1 MIRNVKT
8 MVGSLRAALVA
19 GVGIPFLI
27 ATTAFAQAPAAPP
40 TGAAAP
46 ATGGEA
52 TAERIIV
59 TGSYIPT
66 AESESALP
74 VTIYSA
80 EVLQKSGAN
89 TPVEGLRQL
98 PSFVGNASTEND
110 SNAGNG
116 AAFINLRALGQQN
129 VLTLIN
135 GRRAFDYADVNA
147 IPISAINNVQV
158 LKDGAGA
165 IYGSDAVAGVV
176 NFQLMNGP
184 GTTPFQG
191 AEVSLLYGNTTDSD
205 AHVRQ
210 GWIRG
215 GTASENFSIFASGEY
230 YSRANLF
237 SRDRTIATTG
247 DLGNDP
253 EGLQLGGK
261 NNNSNTFSGRVST
274 SNNTGTYTGPT
285 GQLVLLDFN
294 NNAPTPADYRPFIT
308 GADPTE
314 FNFRAFT
321 PASPAMEK
329 ELYYVTAR
337 YKVFGDGLQL
347 YGDLMYSKTKQD
359 NGLAASPV
367 ALPALP
373 SPYNPFGDNLDSI
386 RYRFVNDLGPRRSF
400 FDRDYYRYVAGA
412 NGDFNFQGNDFIS
425 HFGYDTGLVYERLQE
440 LETDSGDGQ
449 FTPLTGEIAAGNFDP
464 FIGQTAPT
472 SGDAPTYTTDA
483 AGNAVPTGLTQHYDN
498 VAAAQRI
505 SYLGHTLTF
514 DREWLA
520 DVKANAHLFP
530 TLWNGG
536 IDLALGYEHREVDT
550 HVISDPV
557 QAAGDQLGF
566 NQVPPTKTLQ
576 KVDSVFGEISLPIV
590 ISTMNIPF
598 VRSFGFEF
606 AYRYEKFDD
615 TESIPGV
622 DSASFDNGG
631 TPRLTVR
638 YQPTEDVT
646 LRGSWGQSFESPS
659 PSQLFNP
666 VAQDFP
672 VLFDPVTGVTTQ
684 PPDGVWEKGNHSLKP
699 EETDSY
705 SAGIV
710 WTPKFLPNFTMT
722 VDGYQLFTTSLILT
736 PPAAAQILLAEG
748 IVDPDGFGNG
758 SGAVEAPGGPG
769 VGITRFSDGSLDA
782 IDADASNAGK
792 RLVEGMDVT
801 AIYQIPTQNLG
812 TFTLTGSWNHFFIW
826 KAEPSAGLGTS
837 NFLGNYNNGTLPLAP
852 GAIPFNKAYVRGEW
866 EWKGFDF
873 NATGN
878 YIGDYED
885 DPSFIAGNVLV
896 PSDPGT
902 VTAPNWEFHRR
913 VTDYITLDMQLSYTF
928 AHPPAAEAPTP
939 GYSKESKDSKAVA
952 QTASVSTASTAAS
965 FFQRLLWD
973 TKLTVGVNNAFDR
986 NPPTVLGAFNDN
998 YDTSL
1003 YSIRNRYYY
1012 VSIDKKF

>member
-1 MIRNVKT
+1 MIRNVIT

-27 ATTAFAQAPAAPP
+27 ATTASAQAPAAPP
-40 TGAAAP
+40 TAAAP

-74 VTIYSA
+74 VTTYTA
-80 EVLQKSGAN
+80 AVLEKSGAN

-116 AAFINLRALGQQN
+116 QAFINLRALGQQN

-191 AEVSLLYGNTTDSD
+191 VEINLLYGNTTDSD

-261 NNNSNTFSGRVST
+261 NGNSNTFSGRVST
-274 SNNTGTYTGPT
+274 FSG
-285 GQLVLLDFN
+285 GQMVLLDFS
-294 NNAPTPADYRPFIT
+294 NNAPTPASYRPFAT

-321 PASPAMEK
+321 PAIPAVEK
-329 ELYYVTAR
+329 AMYYVTAR
-337 YKVFGDGLQL
+337 YKVFGDQLQL
-347 YGDLMYSKTKQD
+347 YGDLMYTKAKQD

-367 ALPALP
+367 AIDGGTGQT
-373 SPYNPFGDNLDSI
+373 SPYNPFGTDLASL
-386 RYRFVNDLGPRRSF
+386 RYRFVNELGLRRSF
-400 FDRDYYRYVAGA
+400 FDRDYWRYIAGA
-412 NGDFNFQGNDFIS
+412 NGDFNFQGNDFVS
-425 HFGYDTGLVYERLQE
+425 HFGYDTGFVYERLDQ
-440 LETDSGDGQ
+440 LETDAGDGQ
-449 FTPLTGEIAAGNFDP
+449 FTPLAGEIAAGNFDP
-464 FIGQTAPT
+464 FIGLTAPST
-472 SGDAPTYTTDA
+472 GTVPTYNPDGT
-483 AGNAVPTGLTQHYDN
+483 PTGLTQSYDN
-498 VAAAQRI
+498 IAAAQRI
-505 SYLGHTLTF
+505 AYLGHTLFF

-520 DVKANAHLFP
+520 DVHLNAHLFP
-530 TLWNGG
+530 SLWNGG
-536 IDLALGYEHREVDT
+536 IDLAVGYEHREALT

-576 KVDSVFGEISLPIV
+576 KVDSVYGEVALPIV
-590 ISTMNIPF
+590 ISTMNVPF
-598 VRSFGFEF
+598 VRSLGFEF
-606 AYRYEKFDD
+606 AYRFEKFDD
-615 TESIPGV
+615 TESIPAV
-622 DSASFDNGG
+622 DSAKFDNGG
-631 TPRLTVR
+631 TPRITVR
-638 YQPTEDVT
+638 YQPIEDLT

-659 PSQLFNP
+659 PTQLFNP

-672 VLFDPVTGVTTQ
+672 VLFDPVTGVVTQ

-710 WTPKFLPNFTMT
+710 WTPTKWLPGFTMT
-722 VDGYQLFTTSLILT
+722 VDGYQLFTTSLIL
-736 PPAAAQILLAEG
+736 PAADAAQVLLSQG
-748 IVDPDGFGNG
+748 VVDPDGFGNG
-758 SGAVEAPGGPG
+758 SGATEAPGGPG
-769 VGITRFSDGSLDA
+769 VGVTRFSDGSLDA
-782 IDADASNAGK
+782 VDADSSNAGK
-792 RLVEGMDVT
+792 RLVEGLDVT
-801 AIYQIPTQNLG
+801 ALYSYPTQNWG

-826 KAEPSAGLGTS
+826 KAEPGAGLGTV
-837 NFLGNYNNGTLPLAP
+837 NFLGNYNNSTLPLAP
-852 GAIPFNKAYVRGEW
+852 GAIPFNKGYIRGEW
-866 EWKGFDF
+866 AWKGFDF

-885 DPSFIAGNVLV
+885 DPSFIFGNDLV
-896 PSDPGT
+896 PADPGT
-902 VTAPNWEFHRR
+902 LTNPNWEFHRR
-913 VTDYITLDMQLSYTF
+913 ITQYMTLDMQLSYTF
-928 AHPPAAEAPTP
+928 ARPPAAEAAPAP

-952 QTASVSTASTAAS
+952 QTASVSTAGPAAS
-965 FFQRLLWD
+965 LFQRMLWD
-973 TKLTVGVNNAFDR
+973 TRLTVGVNNAFDR

-1012 VSIDKKF
+1012 VSLDKKF